1 MNFEV
6 VIFYFKLSLT
16 FLDEIAAEVKGEIIF
31 FFNPNSLYKRICKT
45 QKQKKKESSLAKFCK
60 EL

>member
-16 FLDEIAAEVKGEIIF
+16 FLDEIAADVKGEIIF
-31 FFNPNSLYKRICKT
+31 FFNPNKRICKT
-45 QKQKKKESSLAKFCK
+45 QKKKKSSLAKFCK

>member
-16 FLDEIAAEVKGEIIF
+16 FLDEIAADVKGEIIF
-31 FFNPNSLYKRICKT
+31 FLTPIVFIKEFVKLKN
-45 QKQKKKESSLAKFCK
+45 KKKESSLAKFCK